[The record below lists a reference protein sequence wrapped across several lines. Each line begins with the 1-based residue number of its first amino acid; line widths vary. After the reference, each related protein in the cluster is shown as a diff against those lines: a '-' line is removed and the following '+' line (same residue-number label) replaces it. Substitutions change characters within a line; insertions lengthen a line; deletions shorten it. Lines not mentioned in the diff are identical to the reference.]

1 MTRFAILGACVGLVA
16 TSAVARPP
24 PNADMSLAPWFQGL
38 RQPGTGIS
46 CCSMADCR
54 QTDFRIA
61 GSHYEALVEG
71 EWREVP
77 RDKILDR
84 TDNPTGRAVVCYT
97 PAGGIM
103 CFIRGPET

>member
-1 MTRFAILGACVGLVA
+1 MKRVVILSAYFCLIAG
-16 TSAVARPP
+16 SAVARPP

-61 GSHYEALVEG
+61 GSHYQALVDN

-77 RDKILDR
+77 PETVLERA
-84 TDNPTGRAVVCYT
+84 DNPTGRAVVCYT
-97 PAGGIM
+97 PTRGIM

>member
-1 MTRFAILGACVGLVA
+1 MKRVAIL
-16 TSAVARPP
+16 SASLCLIAGSTVARPP

-61 GSHYEALVEG
+61 GSHYQALVDN

-77 RDKILDR
+77 RGNRGSGARRQPDWPCRGLLHSYARHHVLHPR
-84 TDNPTGRAVVCYT
+84 T
-97 PAGGIM
+97 
-103 CFIRGPET
+103 

>member
-1 MTRFAILGACVGLVA
+1 MLRVVVCAGLGLMLAS
-16 TSAVARPP
+16 SADARPP
-24 PNADMSLAPWFQGL
+24 QNADMSLAPWFQSL
-38 RQPGTGIS
+38 LQPKTGMS

-77 RDKILDR
+77 RDTVLEQ

-97 PAGGIM
+97 PTRGIM